1 MSEVLMDQTRG
12 LNGTYEKIQRV
23 DPFLWI
29 IPLVLNCFGLVM
41 IVSLTSPHSMEV
53 WGSPFVVGFRQV
65 QWSFLGLTAMFLIY
79 LFPIAFWERLSAYL
93 WMAAFLLSFCTLIPG
108 IGIEAGGARRW
119 IDIGTLQ
126 FQPIEL
132 LIFAVVIHLSKCLS
146 RSEEAPLEMFLGITL
161 AVIFISITPLLLQPD
176 IGGMLLLSII
186 CMGIHVENRGWGY
199 PLVIGSAGLALLFPF
214 IIRES
219 YRLRRYVAF
228 LDPWKEPLDSGFQV
242 IQGLV
247 AFANGGLLGVGIG
260 KGLQKM
266 NYLPAAHTDY
276 IFAAIGEEFGFIG
289 TGLVVILFTMWAWRC
304 FKVYKQAP
312 SPFLRTLLWGLVI
325 SVLLPF
331 FINVGGVTKL
341 LPLTGMPL
349 PFMSYGGSSLLMMWI
364 RVGLIVRITKEI
376 VGTPS

>member
-1 MSEVLMDQTRG
+1 M
-12 LNGTYEKIQRV
+12 
-23 DPFLWI
+23 
-29 IPLVLNCFGLVM
+29 
-41 IVSLTSPHSMEV
+41 
-53 WGSPFVVGFRQV
+53 
-65 QWSFLGLTAMFLIY
+65 
-79 LFPIAFWERLSAYL
+79 
-93 WMAAFLLSFCTLIPG
+93 
-108 IGIEAGGARRW
+108 
-119 IDIGTLQ
+119 
-126 FQPIEL
+126 
-132 LIFAVVIHLSKCLS
+132 
-146 RSEEAPLEMFLGITL
+146 
-161 AVIFISITPLLLQPD
+161 
-176 IGGMLLLSII
+176 
-186 CMGIHVENRGWGY
+186 
-199 PLVIGSAGLALLFPF
+199 LFPF